1 MGVQLEFM
9 IPIALV
15 LLAYFLGSVSF
26 GYVIGKIS
34 GKDVRK
40 TGSGNVGATNVM
52 RAAGKTA
59 GIITLVLDTAK
70 GYVAVLLAE
79 QFAGPNELLPL
90 LCGGAALL
98 GHCFPIFLKFRGGK
112 GVATSLGVFLR
123 LAPFY
128 AVFALGVFLLVLA
141 LTRFVS
147 AGSIIGIAT
156 MPIAFGIRG
165 ASTERVLLASGIAML
180 IIAKHRK
187 NIARLIRGHEN
198 RLGAK
203 SE

>member
-1 MGVQLEFM
+1 MTQS
-9 IPIALV
+9 ALV
-15 LLAYFLGSVSF
+15 LFAYFLGSISF
-26 GYVIGKIS
+26 GYIIGQLS

-40 TGSGNVGATNVM
+40 TGSGNIGAANVM

-79 QFAGPNELLPL
+79 QFAGPDGLLPL
-90 LCGGAALL
+90 VCGVAALL

-112 GVATSLGVFLR
+112 GVATALGVFLR

-128 AVFALGVFLLVLA
+128 IVFALGAFLLVLA
-141 LTRFVS
+141 ITRFVS
-147 AGSIIGIAT
+147 AGSIVGVAT
-156 MPIAFGIRG
+156 MPIALWIGG
-165 ASTERVLLASGIAML
+165 ASCERVVLAAAIAAL
-180 IIAKHRK
+180 IITKHRK
-187 NIARLIRGHEN
+187 NIARLIRGEEN